1 MSTTHYE
8 MFPNEMYMLKYFGQ
22 YLPLLDVSASSRLP
36 FYFYIY
42 DGKPCPRRNF
52 QEFLTDMEDYANL
65 GIDIRASRMAGF
77 HFVVFFKEKPR
88 APAPVVVEP
97 IKISD
102 SITLD
107 IITDLPPVVQETVEV
122 QEEIKE
128 EVKPEVV
135 EKEVR
140 EDLAE
145 IIAEAEAL
153 YKDSDKRGSKAAL
166 EKFATSKGVSLNKGG
181 TFESMMTEFKAA
193 L

>member
-88 APAPVVVEP
+88 APAPAVEP
-97 IKISD
+97 PKISD
-102 SITLD
+102 SITLEILTD
-107 IITDLPPVVQETVEV
+107 IPPVVQEIVEV
-122 QEEIKE
+122 KE
-128 EVKPEVV
+128 ELKPEVV

-140 EDLAE
+140 ADIAE
-145 IIAEAEAL
+145 IIAEAESL

-166 EKFATSKGVSLNKGG
+166 EKFAASKGVSLNKGG
-181 TFESMMTEFKAA
+181 TFDTMMTEFKAA

>member
-1 MSTTHYE
+1 
-8 MFPNEMYMLKYFGQ
+8 
-22 YLPLLDVSASSRLP
+22 
-36 FYFYIY
+36 
-42 DGKPCPRRNF
+42 
-52 QEFLTDMEDYANL
+52 
-65 GIDIRASRMAGF
+65 
-77 HFVVFFKEKPR
+77 
-88 APAPVVVEP
+88 
-97 IKISD
+97 
-102 SITLD
+102 
-107 IITDLPPVVQETVEV
+107 VQETVEV
-122 QEEIKE
+122 KE
-128 EVKPEVV
+128 DVKPEVV